1 MKCKCIHTETKH
13 IVAFPYH
20 FNFMKICKTVIGQE
34 LFFSVSY
41 SKRALDLWQFRITI
55 LVYRQNLIIPDIAHS
70 DMLSV
75 PLVAVKI
82 YRPANN

>member
-1 MKCKCIHTETKH
+1 MQDQSNTIQNLQKSPTPQTS
-13 IVAFPYH
+13 
-20 FNFMKICKTVIGQE
+20 NWSGT
-34 LFFSVSY
+34 FFSVFY

-75 PLVAVKI
+75 SLVAVKI
-82 YRPANN
+82 